1 MTSCLVSS
9 LDRIGGI
16 SSTASRV
23 CGGVTASADREGGMD
38 ADLARVGGM
47 DVQTTRRGGLHCAF
61 FLECRTGIR
70 DPYLEISPD
79 LIWVLAGQT
88 SDNDVISN
96 TYWNVH

>member
-9 LDRIGGI
+9 LDRLGDI
-16 SSTASRV
+16 SSGATRV
-23 CGGVTASADREGGMD
+23 CGGLTASADREGGMD
-38 ADLARVGGM
+38 AYLGRVGGM
-47 DVQTTRRGGLHCAF
+47 DVQTARRGGLHCAF

-88 SDNDVISN
+88 SDNEVISN
-96 TYWNVH
+96 TYWNIH